1 MQDRYPTPCACTGVR
16 WCAHCRD
23 PEQRRVRKM
32 DDPVPLPRLLA
43 ADRIETAE
51 PDIHLFD
58 LEPGYAPTCPEF
70 CGLLVLRDFV
80 TPAEEIELLEQI
92 EASPFQPSQSGKEKQ
107 HFGPKVN
114 FNKRRIKLG
123 AFRGIPDYGREI
135 EAKMRRRLASRV
147 EQDVALRHA
156 LQQYETTDVFVL
168 RYHPERRSNLDFH
181 LDDTFA
187 YGELILDLSLESD
200 AALTFYR
207 GRPKS
212 EVEDPAARNAP
223 EACVRVPLPARALA
237 VLFGEARYGW
247 EHALLSTDVRARRTS
262 ITLRTLSPALRR
274 SEGGREVILRAR
286 APEGMPGTREPER
299 P

>member
-1 MQDRYPTPCACTGVR
+1 
-16 WCAHCRD
+16 
-23 PEQRRVRKM
+23 M
-32 DDPVPLPRLLA
+32 DDPVPLPRLLD
-43 ADRIETAE
+43 ADRIKTAE
-51 PDIHLFD
+51 PDVHLFD
-58 LEPGYAPTCPEF
+58 LDARHGHGHSPTCPEF
-70 CGLLVLRDFV
+70 RGLLVLRDFV
-80 TPAEEIELLEQI
+80 TPAEEIALLERI

-123 AFRGIPDYGREI
+123 AFRGIPDYAHEI
-135 EAKMRRRLASRV
+135 EAEMRHRLASRV
-147 EQDVALRHA
+147 EQDPALRQA
-156 LQQYETTDVFVL
+156 LDEYETTDAFVL

-207 GRPKS
+207 GRPGS

-247 EHALLSTDVRARRTS
+247 EHALLATDVRARRTS
-262 ITLRTLSPALRR
+262 ITLRTLSPALLR
-274 SEGGREVILRAR
+274 SEGGRAVLLRAR
-286 APEGMPGTREPER
+286 ETQGTAGTRDAGHG
-299 P
+299 